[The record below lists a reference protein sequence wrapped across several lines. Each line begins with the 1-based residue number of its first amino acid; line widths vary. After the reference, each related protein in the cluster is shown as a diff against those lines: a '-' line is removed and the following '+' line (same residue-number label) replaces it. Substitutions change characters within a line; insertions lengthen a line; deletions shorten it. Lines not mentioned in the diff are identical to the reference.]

1 MTDKKKIGILEPYE
15 GLRESLNLILEDY
28 NLFRV
33 NDPASAV
40 ELLGLL
46 DHLDLF
52 IIDVDYVPDSLELLK
67 LIRLKY
73 APDLRVLLL
82 STHFTLEYQEAVIRI
97 GTDFSFKEK
106 PFGKD
111 LLEYIQVLFGQR
123 PAKPVYTVI
132 RISPTGDVDIQS

>member
-1 MTDKKKIGILEPYE
+1 MNYKVAVLEPYE
-15 GLRESLNLILEDY
+15 ALRESLNLILEGYD
-28 NLFRV
+28 LFPV

-73 APDLRVLLL
+73 VLDLRVLLL

-111 LLEYIQVLFGQR
+111 ILEYIQVLLGQR
-123 PAKPVYTVI
+123 PAKPVHTVI

>member
-1 MTDKKKIGILEPYE
+1 MNYKVAVLEPYE
-15 GLRESLNLILEDY
+15 ALRESLNLILEDY
-28 NLFRV
+28 DVFRA
-33 NDPASAV
+33 NDAGSAV

-46 DHLDLF
+46 DGLDLF

-111 LLEYIQVLFGQR
+111 LLEYIQVLLGQR
-123 PAKPVYTVI
+123 LAKPVNTVV
-132 RISPTGDVDIQS
+132 RISPTGELDIQS